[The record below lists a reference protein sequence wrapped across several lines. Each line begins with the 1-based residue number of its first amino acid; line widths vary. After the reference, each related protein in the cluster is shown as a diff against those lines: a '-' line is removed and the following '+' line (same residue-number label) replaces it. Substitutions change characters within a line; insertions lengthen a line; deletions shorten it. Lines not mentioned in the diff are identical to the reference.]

1 MSKKFS
7 VSAYLENE
15 SAILLVEHVKQKAWV
30 PVGGRIEEN
39 ETPFE
44 AMVREVS
51 EETGFSIGKECEP
64 IPIRSFELGL
74 NDLVGML
81 SYDQHAVLPQ
91 GVHMCFSYLLHTR
104 YRNITK
110 CAEYTN
116 VRWLNWPEFSA
127 ITRKN
132 GPPLLNG
139 LEIPPNVVKN
149 LSRCFSILHGS
160 GW

>member
-15 SAILLVEHVKQKAWV
+15 SAVLLVEHVKQKAWV

-39 ETPFE
+39 ETPFK
-44 AMVREVS
+44 AMTREVR
-51 EETGFSIGKECEP
+51 EETGFTLGEEYEP

-81 SYDQHAVLPQ
+81 SYEEHEVLPQ
-91 GVHMCFSYLLHTR
+91 GVHMCFSYMLHTR
-104 YRNITK
+104 HRNITK
-110 CAEYTN
+110 CAEYTSAY
-116 VRWLNWPEFSA
+116 WINWPEFSA
-127 ITRKN
+127 ITRMNK
-132 GPPLLNG
+132 PPLLYG
-139 LEIPPNVVKN
+139 LAIPPNVVKN
-149 LSRCFSILHGS
+149 LGKCFSILHGG